1 MYHKVETCKQLHV
14 HTSLVVFAKNMVGQ
28 IKHVF
33 RREAHPVVICSVGTL
48 ILLCAEISDSESVT
62 WCHIHTKST
71 TIDEI
76 VHIEERT
83 AEARI
88 CLDIPAE
95 AVGKDVDATVVAEVI
110 LYAEET
116 RQWELGIE
124 LVELLDTSAR
134 RDPRTLAYAILKL

>member
-1 MYHKVETCKQLHV
+1 M
-14 HTSLVVFAKNMVGQ
+14 
-28 IKHVF
+28 
-33 RREAHPVVICSVGTL
+33 
-48 ILLCAEISDSESVT
+48 T
-62 WCHIHTKST
+62 WCHIHTKSSA
-71 TIDEI
+71 IDEI

-124 LVELLDTSAR
+124 LVEFLDTSAR